1 MNRRSV
7 SIQDIARAAGV
18 SHSTVSRALHDS
30 PLISP
35 AVRQRIQLLAQ
46 EMGYTPNAVAQSL
59 KGQRTGT
66 IGLVV
71 TSIADPFVGR
81 VVRGV
86 EEVAQAAGIDV
97 FLSVSNNDPQRE
109 MAVIEAFHR
118 RRVDGV
124 ISAAAQIG
132 GQHTQRL
139 ARSRIPTVLIN
150 QQADAEAGALHSVE
164 VDDYA
169 GARQAVNHL
178 LAQGHR
184 AVGYLGAGNRPRSNR
199 RRLAGY
205 RDALSAAGSAGS
217 ERWITVA
224 PPERRLH
231 SDDVANGQALLPGL
245 LQAGITAVFCYN
257 DMLTVGALLACRE
270 LGVAVPE
277 QLSVI
282 GFDDIELARYVTPPL
297 TTVHQPKLRLGEL
310 AMRMLLDLLDGRP
323 VSNQVLSTELIV
335 RASTAPPPETQRA
348 LAGKEPPCGNTPPK
362 TSSCSPATQPTRTS
376 SSK

>member
-7 SIQDIARAAGV
+7 SIQDIAREAGV

-30 PLISP
+30 PLISQ
-35 AVRQRIQLLAQ
+35 AVRQRIHLLAQ

-66 IGLVV
+66 VGLVV

-86 EEVAQAAGIDV
+86 EQVAQAAGIDV

-164 VDDYA
+164 VDDCA
-169 GARQAVNHL
+169 GARQAVDHL

-184 AVGYLGAGNRPRSNR
+184 AVGYLGADNRPRSNR

-205 RDALSAAGSAGS
+205 RDALSAAGSAGD
-217 ERWITVA
+217 ERWIKVA

-231 SDDVANGQALLPGL
+231 SDDVADGQALLPEL
-245 LQAGITAVFCYN
+245 WQAGITAVFCYN
-257 DMLTVGALLACRE
+257 DMIAVGALLACRE
-270 LGVAVPE
+270 LGVAVPG

-335 RASTAPPPETQRA
+335 RASTAPPP
-348 LAGKEPPCGNTPPK
+348 
-362 TSSCSPATQPTRTS
+362 
-376 SSK
+376 